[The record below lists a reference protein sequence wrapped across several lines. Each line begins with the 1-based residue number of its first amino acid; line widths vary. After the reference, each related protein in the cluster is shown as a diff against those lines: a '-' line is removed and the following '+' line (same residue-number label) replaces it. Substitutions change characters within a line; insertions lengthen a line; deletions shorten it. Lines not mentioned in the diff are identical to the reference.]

1 VRRLASDMSETALWD
16 AVVAFVKYP
25 FHTVQGAPFYYE
37 VIEESEGE
45 YTKGLV
51 IKSGKE
57 QKLLDWSIIWRA
69 FTEAVDLMNSLSD
82 KLVFRRDKQ
91 WASYICAIFKRF
103 EIVV

>member
-1 VRRLASDMSETALWD
+1 MSEEALWD

-57 QKLLDWSIIWRA
+57 QKLLNWSTIWRA
-69 FTEAVDLMNSLSD
+69 FTEAVGSKDELADRSVLQSD
-82 KLVFRRDKQ
+82 IRWEYV
-91 WASYICAIFKRF
+91 YAIFKRF
-103 EIVV
+103 GIVNCYC